1 MRNWG
6 KRIPRDFGVKMI
18 KRFSSIL
25 CIDSHTGGEP
35 TRTVISGLPEIKGA
49 TISEKSDFFK
59 NKLDE
64 YRSVLILEPRAHK
77 QMIAVVLCQ
86 PCTPKGDFGLVIM
99 CALGYIGMC
108 GHGLIG
114 AVTSVLEAGIV
125 KPVEPITELK
135 VETPAGIIS
144 VEAEYKNGKVGGVT
158 FKNVPSFIYAEDVQ
172 IDTPSFGSMQ
182 VDVAYSG
189 CWYVVV
195 NAEKHGLELNK
206 DKLSI
211 IGEANNEILSAVN
224 KIVKPVHPELGKL
237 DKLIDQVAF
246 YGPPKREDADTMN
259 LITSEALG
267 YDRCPCGTGSSAKM
281 AVLHKKG
288 ILKTG
293 ESYTHESC
301 ITGSIFKSRV
311 IEEVQLDSINGI
323 IPEITGFA
331 YLSSINNIVMDE
343 RDELRF
349 GFKVD

>member
-1 MRNWG
+1 MGKWG
-6 KRIPRDFGVKMI
+6 EKLPGDFGLKII
-18 KRFSSIL
+18 KRFGSIL

-35 TRTVISGLPEIKGA
+35 TRTVISGLPEIKGN
-49 TISEKSDFFK
+49 TISEKSGYFK
-59 NKLDE
+59 KNLDE
-64 YRSVLILEPRAHK
+64 YRSLLIMEPRAHK
-77 QMIAVVLCQ
+77 QMHAMIICP
-86 PCTPKGDFGLVIM
+86 PCTPEGDFGLFVV
-99 CALGYIGMC
+99 CALGYLGMC

-114 AVTSVLEAGIV
+114 AVVSVLEARIT

-135 VETPAGIIS
+135 VETPAGIMS

-158 FKNVPSFIYAEDVQ
+158 FKNSPSFVFAEDVK

-182 VDVAYSG
+182 VDVAYG
-189 CWYVVV
+189 GNWYVVV
-195 NAEKHGLELNK
+195 DAEKHDLELNK
-206 DKLSI
+206 EKLSI
-211 IGEANNEILSAVN
+211 IGEANNEVLLAVN
-224 KIVKPVHPELGKL
+224 KIVKPLHPELGKL
-237 DKLIDQVAF
+237 DKLIDQVVF
-246 YGPPKREDADTMN
+246 YGPSKRDDADTMN

-267 YDRCPCGTGSSAKM
+267 YDRSPCGTGSSAKM

-301 ITGSIFKSRV
+301 ITGAIFKSRI
-311 IEEVQLDSINGI
+311 IEEIQLGSIKGI